1 MSDPLASPVV
11 NHVIPPPQ
19 PTILI
24 NCEYNP
30 FPYEGRAPGLG
41 WVILYDNRVLGWI
54 IDTAGGTKPIP
65 AIIGSMPPVAPA
77 TGEVRSPLWGVRDE
91 QVMKVPDMWRGTIAE
106 FFTFIATNNGAERK
120 IFADFSDIGLQ
131 VEFNSWVTANPN
143 LGLTEPP
150 Q

>member
-1 MSDPLASPVV
+1 MASPAV

-30 FPYEGRAPGLG
+30 FPYGESAPGLG

-54 IDTAGGTKPIP
+54 IDTAGSNRPIP
-65 AIIGSMPPVAPA
+65 SIIGSMPPAAPN

-91 QVMKVPDMWRGTIAE
+91 QVMKVPDMWRGSLSE
-106 FFTFIATNNGAERK
+106 FFTFIATNNGASRK
-120 IFADFSDIGLQ
+120 LFADFSDIGLAQ
-131 VEFNSWVTANPN
+131 AFNTWVTANPG